1 MFYLTS
7 DITIGNYAKVKPSK
21 VTWKTDINSFTDT
34 CTIELPR
41 ISYLKTVKTTTEDKQ
56 EPNERKEY
64 VFKEND
70 KISVSLGYDG
80 KNLKRF
86 EGFIKRVNMGT
97 PVKIECEGYS
107 YLLYDII
114 FNKSYSTV
122 TVKQLLTDL
131 LTPTLSKGEG
141 AGIVLSDEIPNIP
154 LTNVRFKNAT
164 GIQVLEWLQK
174 ECHLAVYFNFNEL
187 YVGTQFGKKGK
198 TVKLRLGW
206 NTVKEDDFKQRL
218 VDKNV
223 RVVIRE
229 KNGKGEAKKTK
240 SDVEKYDNEREV
252 KIKAG
257 IPADLLKQIA
267 NRLQTKS
274 NYNGYEGSIT
284 AFLEPATNKGDVAEI
299 DGYKYPDKSGRFF
312 VESVEGEFGPGGGRQ
327 KIQLGFLTN

>member
-7 DITIGNYAKVKPSK
+7 DITIGDYKKVKPSK
-21 VTWKTDINSFTDT
+21 VTWKTDVNSFTDT

-41 ISYLKTVKTTTEDKQ
+41 ITYLKTVKTITEDKQ

-64 VFKEND
+64 VFKEDD
-70 KISVSLGYDG
+70 KISVLLGYD
-80 KNLKRF
+80 NNNVKRF
-86 EGFIKRVNMGT
+86 EGFIKRINMGI
-97 PVKIECEGYS
+97 PVQVECEGYS

-114 FNKSYSTV
+114 FNKSYQNV

-131 LTPTLSKGEG
+131 C
-141 AGIVLSDEIPNIP
+141 AGTEIVLSAEMSDIP

-164 GIQVLEWLQK
+164 GIQVLEWLEK

-187 YVGTQFGKKGK
+187 YVGTLFGKKGK
-198 TVKLRLGW
+198 TVKFRLGW
-206 NTVKEDDFKQRL
+206 NTVKEDDFKKRII
-218 VDKNV
+218 DRDV
-223 RVVIRE
+223 RIVIQE
-229 KNGKGEAKKTK
+229 KNSKGEVKRSK
-240 SDVEKYDNEREV
+240 SDTQKYSNEKLL

-284 AFLEPATNKGDVAEI
+284 AFLDPAVNKGDIAEI
-299 DGYKYPDKSGRFF
+299 DGYKYPEKSGSFF
-312 VESVEGEFGPGGGRQ
+312 IESVTGEFGTGGGRQ
-327 KIQLGFLTN
+327 KMELGFLTSN

>member
-7 DITIGNYAKVKPSK
+7 DITIGNYTKVKASK

-41 ISYLKTVKTTTEDKQ
+41 ITYLKTVKTATEDRQ

-64 VFKEND
+64 VFKEDD
-70 KISVSLGYDG
+70 KISVLLGYDG
-80 KNLKRF
+80 NNVKRF
-86 EGFIKRVNMGT
+86 QGFIKRVNMGI

-107 YLLYDII
+107 YLLYDVI
-114 FNKSYSTV
+114 FNKTYANV
-122 TVKQLLTDL
+122 TVKQLLTDVC
-131 LTPTLSKGEG
+131 KGTE
-141 AGIVLSDEIPNIP
+141 IVLSSEMPHIP

-174 ECHLAVYFNFNEL
+174 SCYLAVYFNFNEL
-187 YVGTQFGKKGK
+187 FVGTQYGKKGK
-198 TVKLRLGW
+198 RVKLRLGW

-223 RVVIRE
+223 RIVIHE
-229 KNGKGEAKKTK
+229 KNDKGEVKKYK
-240 SDVEKYDNEREV
+240 SDVLKYSDEKEI

-267 NRLQTKS
+267 NRLQTKK

-284 AFLEPATNKGDVAEI
+284 AFLEPATNKGDVVEI
-299 DGYKYPDKSGRFF
+299 DGYKYPEKSGSFF
-312 VESVEGEFGPGGGRQ
+312 VESIEGEFGPGGGRQ
-327 KIQLGFLTN
+327 KIQLGFLTGQ

>member
-7 DITIGNYAKVKPSK
+7 DITIGNYAKVKPLK

-41 ISYLKTVKTTTEDKQ
+41 IKYLINDKNKTEEQPKPGESAG
-56 EPNERKEY
+56 Y
-64 VFKEND
+64 LFKEND
-70 KISVSLGYDG
+70 KISISLGYDG
-80 KNLKRF
+80 LNSKRF
-86 EGFIKRVNMGT
+86 EGFIKRVNMSI

-107 YLLYDII
+107 YLLYDVI
-114 FNKSYSTV
+114 FNKSYQSV
-122 TVKQLLTDL
+122 TVKQLLTDVC
-131 LTPTLSKGEG
+131 
-141 AGIVLSDEIPNIP
+141 AGTEIVLSSEIPQIP

-206 NTVKEDDFKQRL
+206 NTIKEDDFKKRL

-223 RVVIRE
+223 RIVIQE
-229 KNGKGEAKKTK
+229 KNEKGEVKKTK
-240 SDVEKYDNEREV
+240 SDVEKYDNEKDI

-327 KIQLGFLTN
+327 KIQLGFISSQ

>member
-7 DITIGNYAKVKPSK
+7 DITIGAYTKVKPSK
-21 VTWKTDINSFTDT
+21 VTWKTDVNSFTDT
-34 CTIELPR
+34 STIELPR
-41 ISYLKTVKTTTEDKQ
+41 ISYLKTVKTVTEDKQ

-70 KISVSLGYDG
+70 KISISLGYDG
-80 KNLKRF
+80 NNVKRF
-86 EGFIKRVNMGT
+86 EGFIKRVNMSI

-122 TVKQLLTDL
+122 TVKQLLTDVC
-131 LTPTLSKGEG
+131 
-141 AGIVLSDEIPNIP
+141 AGTEIVLSTEIPNIP

-174 ECHLAVYFNFNEL
+174 ECRLAVYFNFNEL
-187 YVGTQFGKKGK
+187 YVGTLFGKKGK
-198 TVKLRLGW
+198 TVKFRLGW
-206 NTVKEDDFKQRL
+206 NTVKEDDFKKRI

-223 RVVIRE
+223 RVVIHE
-229 KNGKGEAKKTK
+229 KDDKGEVKKTK
-240 SDVEKYDNEREV
+240 SDAVKYGNEKTL

-274 NYNGYEGSIT
+274 NYNGYEGNIT
-284 AFLEPATNKGDVAEI
+284 TFLEPAATKGMIAEI
-299 DGYKYPDKSGRFF
+299 TDKQYADRAGKYFI
-312 VESVEGEFGPGGGRQ
+312 ESVAGEFGTAGGRQ
-327 KIQLGFLTN
+327 TIQLGFLTE

>member
-7 DITIGNYAKVKPSK
+7 DITIGYYKKVKPSK

-70 KISVSLGYDG
+70 KISISLGYDG
-80 KNLKRF
+80 VNSKRF
-86 EGFIKRVNMGT
+86 EGFIKRVNMGM
-97 PVKIECEGYS
+97 PVKVECEGYS

-114 FNKSYSTV
+114 FNKSYQSV
-122 TVKQLLTDL
+122 TVKQLLTDVC
-131 LTPTLSKGEG
+131 
-141 AGIVLSDEIPNIP
+141 AGTEIVLSSEIPNIP

-198 TVKLRLGW
+198 TVKLLLGW
-206 NTVKEDDFKQRL
+206 NTIKEDDFKQRL

-223 RVVIRE
+223 RVVIKE
-229 KNGKGEAKKTK
+229 KDGKGEVKKTK
-240 SDVEKYDNEREV
+240 SDVEKYDDEKEI

-284 AFLEPATNKGDVAEI
+284 AFLEPATNKGDAAEI

-327 KIQLGFLTN
+327 KIQLGFLTAP

>member
-7 DITIGNYAKVKPSK
+7 DITIGNYTKVKPSK

-41 ISYLKTVKTTTEDKQ
+41 ISYLKTVKTATEDKQ

-70 KISVSLGYDG
+70 KISISLGYDG
-80 KNLKRF
+80 KNSKRF
-86 EGFIKRVNMGT
+86 EGFIKRVNMGM

-107 YLLYDII
+107 YLLYDIM
-114 FNKSYSTV
+114 FNKSYQNV

-131 LTPTLSKGEG
+131 C
-141 AGIVLSDEIPNIP
+141 AGTEIVLSSEMPSIP

-198 TVKLRLGW
+198 TVKFRLGW
-206 NTVKEDDFKQRL
+206 NTIKEDDFKQRI

-223 RVVIRE
+223 RIVIQE
-229 KNGKGEAKKTK
+229 KDGKGEVKKTK
-240 SDVEKYDNEREV
+240 SDVEKYDNEKEL

-267 NRLQTKS
+267 NRLQTKK
-274 NYNGYEGSIT
+274 NYNGYEGSIL

-327 KIQLGFLTN
+327 KIQLGFLTTL

>member
-41 ISYLKTVKTTTEDKQ
+41 ISYLKTVKPATEDKQ

-70 KISVSLGYDG
+70 KINILLGYAG
-80 KNLKRF
+80 NNVKRF
-86 EGFIKRVNMGT
+86 QGFIKRVNMGT

-114 FNKSYSTV
+114 FNKSYASV

-131 LTPTLSKGEG
+131 C
-141 AGIVLSDEIPNIP
+141 AGTEIVLSSEMPNIP

-164 GIQVLEWLQK
+164 GIQVLEWLEK
-174 ECHLAVYFNFNEL
+174 SCHLAVYFNFNEL
-187 YVGTQFGKKGK
+187 YVGTQYGKKGK
-198 TVKLRLGW
+198 TVKFRLGW
-206 NTVKEDDFKQRL
+206 NTIKEDDFKQRI

-223 RVVIRE
+223 RVVIHE
-229 KNGKGEAKKTK
+229 KNDKGEVRKTK
-240 SDVEKYDNEREV
+240 SDVEKYDDEKEV

-267 NRLQTKS
+267 NRLQTKK
-274 NYNGYEGSIT
+274 NYNGYEGSIL
-284 AFLEPATNKGDVAEI
+284 AFLEPATNKGDIAEI

>member
-70 KISVSLGYDG
+70 KISISLGYDG
-80 KNLKRF
+80 VNSKRF
-86 EGFIKRVNMGT
+86 EGFIKRVNMSI

-107 YLLYDII
+107 YLLYDVI
-114 FNKSYSTV
+114 FNKSYQNV
-122 TVKQLLTDL
+122 TVKQLLTDVC
-131 LTPTLSKGEG
+131 TGTE
-141 AGIVLSDEIPNIP
+141 IVLSSEIPNIP

-206 NTVKEDDFKQRL
+206 NTIKEDDFKQRI

-229 KNGKGEAKKTK
+229 KNDKGEVKRSK
-240 SDVEKYDNEREV
+240 SDATKYSNEKSL

-284 AFLEPATNKGDVAEI
+284 AFLVPTTNKGDVAEI

-327 KIQLGFLTN
+327 KIQLGFLTTL

>member
-41 ISYLKTVKTTTEDKQ
+41 ISYLKTVKTATEDKQ

-70 KISVSLGYDG
+70 KISISLGYDR
-80 KNLKRF
+80 NNTKRF
-86 EGFIKRVNMGT
+86 EGFIKRVNMGM

-107 YLLYDII
+107 YLLYDVI
-114 FNKSYSTV
+114 FNKSYASV

-131 LTPTLSKGEG
+131 C
-141 AGIVLSDEIPNIP
+141 AGTEIVLSDEMPNIP

-164 GIQVLEWLQK
+164 GIQVLEWLKK

-198 TVKLRLGW
+198 TVKFRLGW
-206 NTVKEDDFKQRL
+206 NTIKEDDFKQRL

-223 RVVIRE
+223 RVVIHE
-229 KNGKGEAKKTK
+229 KNDKGEVRKTK
-240 SDVEKYDNEREV
+240 SDVEKYDDEKEL

-267 NRLQTKS
+267 NRLQTKK

-312 VESVEGEFGPGGGRQ
+312 AESVEGEFGPGGGRQ
-327 KIQLGFLTN
+327 KIQLGFLTTL

>member
-7 DITIGNYAKVKPSK
+7 DITIGEYTKVKPSK
-21 VTWKTDINSFTDT
+21 VTWKTDVNSFTDT

-41 ISYLKTVKTTTEDKQ
+41 ITYLKTEKTVTQDGQ

-70 KISVSLGYDG
+70 KISISLGYDG
-80 KNLKRF
+80 KNTKRF
-86 EGFIKRVNMGT
+86 EGFIKRVNMAI
-97 PVKIECEGYS
+97 PVQIECEGYS
-107 YLLYDII
+107 YLLYDVI

-131 LTPTLSKGEG
+131 C
-141 AGIVLSDEIPNIP
+141 AGTQIVLSADMPNIP

-164 GIQVLEWLQK
+164 GIQVLEWLKK
-174 ECHLAVYFNFNEL
+174 EVRLAVYFNFNEL
-187 YVGTQFGKKGK
+187 YVGTLFGSKGK
-198 TVKLRLGW
+198 TVKFKLGW
-206 NTVKEDDFKQRL
+206 NTVKEDDFKKRL

-223 RVVIRE
+223 RVVIQE
-229 KNGKGEAKKTK
+229 KNSQGEVKRSK
-240 SDVEKYDNEREV
+240 SDEQKYSNEQLL

-274 NYNGYEGSIT
+274 NYNGYEGNIT
-284 AFLEPATNKGDVAEI
+284 AFLEPAVNKGDIAQI
-299 DGYKYPDKSGRFF
+299 DGYKYPEKSGSFF
-312 VESVEGEFGPGGGRQ
+312 IESVSGEFGTRGGRQ
-327 KIQLGFLTN
+327 TIQLGFLTSN

>member
-41 ISYLKTVKTTTEDKQ
+41 ISYLKTVKTATEDKQ
-56 EPNERKEY
+56 QPNERKEY

-70 KISVSLGYDG
+70 KINVLLGYDG
-80 KNLKRF
+80 TNSKRF
-86 EGFIKRVNMGT
+86 QGFIKRVNMGI
-97 PVKIECEGYS
+97 PVKVECEGYS

-114 FNKSYSTV
+114 FNKSYQSV
-122 TVKQLLTDL
+122 TVKQLLTDVC
-131 LTPTLSKGEG
+131 
-141 AGIVLSDEIPNIP
+141 AGTEIVLSPEMPNIP

-198 TVKLRLGW
+198 TVKFRLGW
-206 NTVKEDDFKQRL
+206 NTVKEDDFKQRI

-223 RVVIRE
+223 RIVIHE
-229 KNGKGEAKKTK
+229 KNEKGEVKKTK
-240 SDVEKYDNEREV
+240 SDVQKYSNEKEI

-257 IPADLLKQIA
+257 IPANLLKQIA
-267 NRLQTKS
+267 NRLQTKK
-274 NYNGYEGSIT
+274 NYNGYEGSIL

-299 DGYKYPDKSGRFF
+299 DGYKYPDKSGKFF
-312 VESVEGEFGPGGGRQ
+312 VESVEGEFSPGGGRQ
-327 KIQLGFLTN
+327 KIQLGFLTTS